1 VDEKIIS
8 SVLSAEDAF
17 RLALKEAAKGAPY
30 VSPNPLVGCVIVDE
44 NQRLLATGYHAKY
57 GEAHAE
63 ADALRKLKYEQLK
76 NATVYVTLE
85 PCAHEGK
92 TPSCAKALAKLPI
105 KKVVYGLQDPNPLV
119 SGQGAEI
126 LRKAGIEAIEYQG
139 PFKSQFEEICE
150 VFLKNFRQKQVFV
163 AAKVAS
169 SLDGQIALKSG
180 ESKWI
185 TGPESREK
193 VHELRSWYDAV
204 LIGRNT
210 IEIDNPSLDI
220 RHPQIKK
227 ENFLIVLDPQ
237 SYLLKKIKEGAK
249 FRFLEARSKDK
260 IIFAVHQKNTEFNYT
275 QISFSSLD
283 SLVQEI
289 WKLGLKSVF
298 IEGGA
303 QTYSSFLKEGL
314 IDRLHLFIAPSV
326 IGSGNGLSWTNSFE
340 ISELSQ
346 KLIISSARSEKF
358 GDDFYITGKISDQK
372 LSSGPKV

>member
-1 VDEKIIS
+1 MDEKIIS
-8 SVLSAEDAF
+8 APISPDEAF
-17 RLALKEAAKGAPY
+17 RLALREAVKGAAY
-30 VSPNPLVGCVIVDE
+30 VSPNPLVGCVIVD
-44 NQRLLATGYHAKY
+44 QDHRVLATGYHAKY

-63 ADALRKLKYEQLK
+63 ADALRKLKSEQLK

-92 TPSCAKALAKLPI
+92 TPSCAKALAKLPL
-105 KKVVYGLQDPNPLV
+105 KKVIYGLQDPNPLV
-119 SGQGAEI
+119 SGQGAEL
-126 LRKAGIEAIEYQG
+126 LRKSGIEAIEYQG
-139 PFKSQFEEICE
+139 PLKSEFEEICE
-150 VFLKNFRQKQVFV
+150 VFLKNFRHKKVFV

-169 SLDGQIALKSG
+169 SLDGQMALKNG

-204 LIGRNT
+204 LVGRNT
-210 IEIDNPSLDI
+210 IEVDNPSLDI

-237 SYLLKKIKEGAK
+237 EHLLKKIVNGTGY
-249 FRFLEARSKDK
+249 RFLEARSKDK
-260 IIFAVHQKNTEFNYT
+260 ILFAVNQKNKNLPYN
-275 QISFSSLD
+275 QIPFSSLR
-283 SLVQEI
+283 SLNEEI

-298 IEGGA
+298 VEGGA
-303 QTYSSFLKEGL
+303 QTYSSFLEEGL
-314 IDRLHLFIAPSV
+314 IDRLHLFVAPSI
-326 IGSGNGLSWTNSFE
+326 IGAGNGLSWTNAFG

-346 KLIISSARSEKF
+346 KLTVSSARSEKL
-358 GDDFYITGKISDQK
+358 GNDFYITGKFLNEE